1 MRAVFDTNIYI
12 SAFITPGGRGETA
25 LLAAV
30 TGRCRLATSIPIL
43 TETARKLVDK
53 FHWDEVHMQTAVRHI
68 ASVAEV
74 VKPRHKLG
82 ILADEPD
89 NRILECAR
97 AAQADVIVTGDQHLL
112 ALARFGGARIIRLAE
127 FLELLDATPVAE

>member
-12 SAFITPGGRGETA
+12 SAFITPGGRGEAA

-30 TGRCRLATSIPIL
+30 RGHCYLATSIPIL

-53 FHWDEVHMQTAVRHI
+53 FHWDEEHMQIAVRHI
-68 ASVAEV
+68 ASIAEV
-74 VKPRHKLG
+74 VKPRRKLKL
-82 ILADEPD
+82 LADDPD

-97 AAQADVIVTGDQHLL
+97 AVKADVIVTGDQHLL
-112 ALARFGGARIIRLAE
+112 ALARFGSTKIIRLAD
-127 FLELLDATPVAE
+127 FLELLAATQIKK